1 MAATADGSGYWV
13 LGAGGALDGFGD
25 AGNYG
30 SMGGTP
36 LNQPMVGMGA
46 TGADI

>member
-13 LGAGGALDGFGD
+13 LGAG
-25 AGNYG
+25 GNYG

-36 LNQPMVGMGA
+36 LNQPMVGMAA
-46 TGADI
+46 TGAAA

>member
-1 MAATADGSGYWV
+1 VQGS
-13 LGAGGALDGFGD
+13 GGALDGFGD

-36 LNQPMVGMGA
+36 LNQPMVGMGTTSA
-46 TGADI
+46 AA